1 MKKVLCRPSPAMVV
15 AMIALFSS
23 LGGVSYAVATGSIDS
38 REIKNNDVRG
48 KDVRNGT
55 LSSSDLGASG
65 RPVRKFG
72 PIGIALG
79 GQATLVAYPPF
90 TIVCQC
96 QAVGPMTRL
105 RVLLVTTEAGSAFG
119 AAANNE
125 GNVGPATPE
134 DGRIL
139 RNTTAGPAAAN
150 HSDSTNDG
158 FSALAPSGKALTG
171 RVHGAVNG
179 TNRTCRAYGDYTRI
193 K

>member
-1 MKKVLCRPSPAMVV
+1 MKKLLRRPSLAMVV
-15 AMIALFSS
+15 AAIALFSS

-55 LSSSDLGASG
+55 LSSRDLGDSG

-72 PIGIALG
+72 PVGIALG
-79 GQATLVAYPPF
+79 GQTTLVSYPPF
-90 TIVCQC
+90 TVVGQC
-96 QAVGPMTRL
+96 QAVGPQTRL
-105 RVLLVTTEAGSAFG
+105 RVILVTTEAASAFG

-125 GNVGPATPE
+125 GDVGPATPE
-134 DGRIL
+134 AQRIM
-139 RNTTAGPAAAN
+139 RNTTALAGTTT
-150 HSDSTNDG
+150 HSDATNDG

-171 RVHGAVNG
+171 RVHSAVNG
-179 TNRTCRAYGDYTRI
+179 VSRSCRAYGDYTRV